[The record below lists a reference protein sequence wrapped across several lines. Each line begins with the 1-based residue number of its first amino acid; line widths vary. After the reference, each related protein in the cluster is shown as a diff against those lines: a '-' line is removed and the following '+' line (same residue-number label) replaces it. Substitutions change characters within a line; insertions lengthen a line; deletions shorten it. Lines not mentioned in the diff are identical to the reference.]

1 MSQSITQVTLDT
13 LAALKGAG
21 KGGNCGQVAA
31 VAGYARTAV
40 RSHLMILKAL
50 QWAACTWGG
59 PRGRTWH
66 ATVAGEGVDLSTVLP
81 KGGIPLRS
89 VSILSSFQ
97 RDKPVLCD
105 NFACN
110 EHPLYQRVIA
120 MSMSWLGWLEDHGDD
135 YYSVTRAGQHAGW
148 CMQNYYS
155 TEPLPLPAYAMDV
168 LVYLQ
173 VHQVDKL
180 SLLRASSRWPDIDGC
195 VKALASWGLVGLHGD
210 RVDIYGM
217 GVALINTQHDRSM
230 YNV

>member
-1 MSQSITQVTLDT
+1 MSQSITRVTLDT

-21 KGGNCGQVAA
+21 KGGNCGQVAE

-59 PRGRTWH
+59 PHGRTWH
-66 ATVAGEGVDLSTVLP
+66 ATVAGEAVDTNVSLLRSD
-81 KGGIPLRS
+81 IPLQY
-89 VSILSSFQ
+89 VKMLASFK
-97 RDKPVLCD
+97 RDKMVLCR
-105 NFACN
+105 NFCPS
-110 EHPLYQRVIA
+110 EHPLFQRAVARNMA
-120 MSMSWLGWLEDHGDD
+120 MLGWLEDHGDD

-148 CMQNYYS
+148 CMKNYYS

-230 YNV
+230 YHV